1 MEEIFGDNIQK
12 GLNDPHRSI
21 YWYRSPAKKRYWNM
35 GKIRD
40 FIALVLYVLAM
51 LIIWLAFKIDGD
63 KKWSG

>member
-1 MEEIFGDNIQK
+1 
-12 GLNDPHRSI
+12 
-21 YWYRSPAKKRYWNM
+21 M